1 MSNDPSTII
10 SRFHLSSMLI
20 VLLMILGM
28 GVGVLYS
35 LLAGQQ
41 VIDNQTGGIVLTAVF
56 VLWAIVNRK
65 DWWAYFKLYQQN
77 KQIVHDE
84 RFEHHNH
91 RVAKVSFVALI
102 ASNFSLLLIDL
113 ALYSL
118 SASFVAVFSLVFGL
132 SVFLLTLVV
141 LELRA

>member
-1 MSNDPSTII
+1 MNNDPSAII

-28 GVGVLYS
+28 GIGVLYS

-77 KQIVHDE
+77 KQMVHDE

-91 RVAKVSFVALI
+91 IAAKISFVALI
-102 ASNFSLLLIDL
+102 VSNFSLLLIDL
-113 ALYSL
+113 ALYPL
-118 SASFVAVFSLVFGL
+118 SASFVAVFSLIFGL
-132 SVFLLTLVV
+132 SAFLS
-141 LELRA
+141 